1 MALTKIISGGQTG
14 VDRGALDAA
23 LEKGFPCGG
32 WCPPGRLAEDGPI
45 DRAYPMSEM
54 DHGSYGERTRRNVI
68 DSDGTLI
75 IHFGPLE
82 GGTKTTLQYCIQLK
96 KPHALID
103 ALEASETHAA
113 GLASRFVESNA
124 VETLNVAGPRQSKI
138 TDAYVYAYKV
148 IRLVLDTAGIT
159 KENAKR

>member
-1 MALTKIISGGQTG
+1 MALAKIISGGQTG

-45 DRAYPMSEM
+45 DCAYPMSEM
-54 DHGSYGERTRRNVI
+54 DHGSYGERTRQNI
-68 DSDGTLI
+68 INSDGTLI
-75 IHFGPLE
+75 IQFGPLE

-96 KPHALID
+96 KPYALFD
-103 ALEASETHAA
+103 ALEVSETRAA
-113 GLASRFVESNA
+113 GLVRRFVKSNS
-124 VETLNVAGPRQSKI
+124 VKTLNVAGPRQSKVPEAH
-138 TDAYVYAYKV
+138 DYAYKV
-148 IRLVLDTAGIT
+148 ISLVLDTTGIT